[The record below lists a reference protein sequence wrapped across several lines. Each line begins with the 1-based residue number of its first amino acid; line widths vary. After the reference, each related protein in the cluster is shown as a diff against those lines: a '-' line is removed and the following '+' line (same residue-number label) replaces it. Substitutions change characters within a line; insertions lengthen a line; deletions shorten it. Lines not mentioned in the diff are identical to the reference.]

1 MACEAIKGLLITTD
15 IPMAQFIVNLNASMP
30 NAQKFILEV
39 EGGTEMTMKQFGGNL
54 QEGDCWIRKFLRLDG
69 EVAGVIEGGGL

>member
-15 IPMAQFIVNLNASMP
+15 IPMAQFIVNLKASMP

-39 EGGTEMTMKQFGGNL
+39 LDDTHIFVLANMAETIQYKV
-54 QEGDCWIRKFLRLDG
+54 QEFRDSNTFEKPH
-69 EVAGVIEGGGL
+69 V

>member
-39 EGGTEMTMKQFGGNL
+39 LDDTHIFVLANMAETIQYKV
-54 QEGDCWIRKFLRLDG
+54 QEFRDSNTFEKPH
-69 EVAGVIEGGGL
+69 V